1 MEKWLE
7 VTCPYAFRLKNCIR
21 KAYGQ
26 VTPGYLLICFLEKRV
41 VPKAYGEVTWSHL
54 HVCFAV
60 IKRGTSVTLRF
71 FRPRRAQWF
80 GEVFS
85 PNSIALL
92 STAAKSEREEWNTC
106 GGTCTYAFRYLMGC
120 FNAVSA
126 STLAQN
132 EAEKIYKKSKNVLH
146 YCVGCIILF
155 I

>member
-1 MEKWLE
+1 MLCDNQARYVGNAAVLQAPQGAMVLGVFFPKTVLRY
-7 VTCPYAFRLKNCIR
+7 CLRLQNR
-21 KAYGQ
+21 SG
-26 VTPGYLLICFLEKRV
+26 
-41 VPKAYGEVTWSHL
+41 
-54 HVCFAV
+54 
-60 IKRGTSVTLRF
+60 
-71 FRPRRAQWF
+71 
-80 GEVFS
+80 
-85 PNSIALL
+85 LL